1 MGTRSSVGEDGRPGT
16 APLGKHPHLSRAA
29 LSVWQTMRG
38 KLDQRDL
45 LEQELQKI
53 WATKSLSLMLIIDG
67 VRGFP
72 GEAFQERCVR
82 CLG

>member
-1 MGTRSSVGEDGRPGT
+1 MGEGGCPGT
-16 APLGKHPHLSRAA
+16 ALLGKHPHLGWAV

-38 KLDQRDL
+38 KLDQRGL

-53 WATKSLSLMLIIDG
+53 WATKRLSLMLILDG

-72 GEAFQERCVR
+72 GGAFQSVV
-82 CLG
+82 